1 MRTLLIFS
9 LFTFFVCLAPEN
21 AQAQCTRWKQT
32 HQYWQ
37 LRTGVGLLPTFAK
50 DHTLSEVPPLSMELR
65 YRPSPRFS
73 LGLLAGGS
81 VSSVT
86 QEHHSGS
93 SLSLRNTFRMAALRA
108 AVHSQ
113 RWVKWAPYGG
123 ISLAYQYNQV
133 EDVGKTKEEDLEAS
147 LIHYTPRKT
156 GVFYGAFIGTCYQ
169 PVPQLEI
176 FGELGYGLSILT
188 LGVGFSW

>member
-1 MRTLLIFS
+1 MRALLTFTLFVFFLCLIPS
-9 LFTFFVCLAPEN
+9 N
-21 AQAQCTRWKQT
+21 AQAQCAGWKQN
-32 HQYWQ
+32 HQHWQ
-37 LRTGVGLLPTFAK
+37 IRAGIGLLPTFAK
-50 DHTLSEVPPLSMELR
+50 DHTTSEVSPLSMELR

-93 SLSLRNTFRMAALRA
+93 SLSLRNNFQLLALRA
-108 AVHSQ
+108 AVHTQ
-113 RWVKWAPYGG
+113 RWEKWAPYAG
-123 ISLAYQYNQV
+123 ISLAYQHSKV
-133 EDVGKTKEEDLEAS
+133 EEVGNSKEEDLEAS
-147 LIHYTPRKT
+147 LIHYTPRKA

-188 LGVGFSW
+188 MGIGFSW

>member
-1 MRTLLIFS
+1 MRALLTFS
-9 LFTFFVCLAPEN
+9 LFVLFVCLVPSE
-21 AQAQCTRWKQT
+21 AQAQCARWKQT

-37 LRTGVGLLPTFAK
+37 LRTGAGLLPTFAK
-50 DHTLSEVPPLSMELR
+50 DNVTSEVPPLSLELR
-65 YRPSPRFS
+65 YRPTPRFS

-93 SLSLRNTFRMAALRA
+93 SLSLRNNFQMLALRA
-108 AVHSQ
+108 AVHTQ
-113 RWVKWAPYGG
+113 RWEKWAPYGG
-123 ISLAYQYNQV
+123 ISLAYQNTRI
-133 EDVGKTKEEDLEAS
+133 EDVGSTKEEDPEAS

-188 LGVGFSW
+188 MGVGFSW

>member
-1 MRTLLIFS
+1 MRALLTFS
-9 LFTFFVCLAPEN
+9 LFVFLVCLIPTD
-21 AQAQCTRWKQT
+21 AQAQCARWKQT

-37 LRTGVGLLPTFAK
+37 LRTGIGLLPTFAK
-50 DHTLSEVPPLSMELR
+50 DHTTSEVPPLSMELR

-81 VSSVT
+81 VSTVT
-86 QEHHSGS
+86 QEHHSSS
-93 SLSLRNTFRMAALRA
+93 SLSLRNNFKMVALRA
-108 AVHSQ
+108 AVHAQ

-123 ISLAYQYNQV
+123 ISLAYQHSLV
-133 EDVGKTKEEDLEAS
+133 EDVGGAEEEDPTTS

-169 PVPQLEI
+169 PFPQLEI

>member
-1 MRTLLIFS
+1 MRVLLTFS
-9 LFTFFVCLAPEN
+9 LFVFFVCLVPSEAE
-21 AQAQCTRWKQT
+21 AQCARWKQT

-37 LRTGVGLLPTFAK
+37 LRTGIGLLPTFAK
-50 DHTLSEVPPLSMELR
+50 DHATSEIPPLSMELR

-93 SLSLRNTFRMAALRA
+93 SLSLKNRFQMIALRA
-108 AVHSQ
+108 AVHTQ

-123 ISLAYQYNQV
+123 ISLAYQNSRV
-133 EDVGKTKEEDLEAS
+133 EDVGSDKEDLEAS
-147 LIHYTPRKT
+147 LIHYTPRKA

-188 LGVGFSW
+188 LGIGFSW